1 MIRLSGLEACFE
13 GVIPAIIATSGADGA
28 PNISYLSHVA
38 RVDDDHIA
46 LSNQFF
52 GKTAENLRRNPCAT
66 LLLVDGRSGAQIRV
80 EALFVR
86 SETEGP
92 LFDLVAAQL
101 AASSAQVGMEGM
113 MRLKAVDVF
122 RVLSLGASP
131 TLAAP
136 GPEVAGHVEL
146 PRLAQAVEALGAA
159 PDVGAA
165 CEAALDAAT
174 GLIGA
179 DAAMVLMRDHPRD
192 ALVAVLSRGYDQG
205 GAGADVPFGEGVI
218 GLAASM
224 NHVIRVG
231 DLGRVRRLNAAIE
244 ASSGQEDRSRRIQ
257 LPGLAGALSQMA
269 VPLRIGES
277 LVGVL
282 FVEARRRLAF
292 GPQEEAAAVILARTL
307 ATSMGIAEGRPA
319 AAPAVEAGQMTVR
332 PNGGRSIRV
341 RCYGYDDSVFI
352 DDAYIIKGVAGR
364 ILAFLIERYLAEN
377 RDEFTNREIRLAPV
391 LRLPGYRDNLETRLI
406 LLRRRLEEKAAPIR
420 LISAGRGRVRLVV
433 DGRPELIEDQPGL
446 GRS

>member
-1 MIRLSGLEACFE
+1 MIRLSDLDACFE
-13 GVIPAIIATSGADGA
+13 GVIPSIIATSGADGA
-28 PNISYLSHVA
+28 PNISYLSHVV

-80 EALFVR
+80 EAIFVR
-86 SETEGP
+86 SEAAGP

-101 AASSAQVGMEGM
+101 AASSAQVGMESM

-131 TLAAP
+131 TLAAA
-136 GPEVAGHVEL
+136 GPEVAGNVEL
-146 PRLAQAVEALGAA
+146 PRLAQAVETLGAA

-179 DAAMVLMRDHPRD
+179 DAAMVLMRDHPRE

-269 VPLRIGES
+269 VPLRAGDS

-292 GPQEEAAAVILARTL
+292 GPQEEAAAVILARML

-319 AAPAVEAGQMTVR
+319 APAAEAGQTMVR
-332 PNGGRSIRV
+332 PNGGRPIRV

-364 ILAFLIERYLAEN
+364 ILAFLIGRYLAEN

-420 LISAGRGRVRLVV
+420 LTPAGRGRVRLVI

-446 GRS
+446 GQS